1 MATSSPATSDEMLV
15 AYGGADPPFPGRAI
29 LANRPG
35 HSAGV
40 WFSWG
45 VFMWFFAWQKEGYTI
60 TAALIASS
68 VAGLLS
74 GVMAT
79 GSHFYRRK
87 AKEPTGWKRL

>member
-40 WFSWG
+40 WFVMG
-45 VFMWFFAWQKEGYTI
+45 CVHVVFRMAKRR
-60 TAALIASS
+60 LHDNR
-68 VAGLLS
+68 GLN
-74 GVMAT
+74 
-79 GSHFYRRK
+79 R
-87 AKEPTGWKRL
+87 E